1 MRPMR
6 LATALLA
13 IVALAGCMDTS
24 TKITVKPDG
33 SGTIE
38 KTIVLSSHLAE
49 FAQSMGMKMDRA
61 SLEQG
66 MLNEEG
72 LRTEAAQMGTGVA
85 FVSAQKIT
93 TAKGNGYRALYSFTD
108 ITKLKI
114 NRNPVGD
121 VAMPTGGTG
130 GGAASGGAGGSG
142 GQQSVPEYLTF
153 SFAKGTPAV
162 LTIVEPKVQRST
174 TGASSGQAAAD
185 PAQLAALKP
194 LYSDLRIALSIEV
207 QGKITETNAAFVS
220 GSTVTL
226 MDMDFGVILADD
238 ATVKKLSA
246 LPTQSLA
253 EVEALVKSLPG
264 VKLDTQESV
273 KIAFK

>member
-1 MRPMR
+1 
-6 LATALLA
+6 
-13 IVALAGCMDTS
+13 MDTS
-24 TKITVKPDG
+24 TKITVKTDG

-49 FAQSMGMKMDRA
+49 FAQSMGMKMDRG

-72 LRTEAAQMGTGVA
+72 LKAEAAQMGTGVA

-108 ITKLKI
+108 VTKLKI

-121 VAMPTGGTG
+121 VTIPSGD
-130 GGAASGGAGGSG
+130 SGGAGGSSG
-142 GQQSVPEYLTF
+142 DQANAPEYLTF
-153 SFAKGTPAV
+153 AFAKGTPAV
-162 LTIVEPKVQRST
+162 LTITEPKVQRQT
-174 TGASSGQAAAD
+174 TGTASTQAVDAS
-185 PAQLAALKP
+185 QLASLKP

-207 QGKITETNAAFVS
+207 QGKISETNAAYVS

-238 ATVKKLSA
+238 AMVKKLSSMQ
-246 LPTQSLA
+246 TQSIA
-253 EVEALVKSLPG
+253 EVEALVKSMPG

-273 KIAFK
+273 RIAFK